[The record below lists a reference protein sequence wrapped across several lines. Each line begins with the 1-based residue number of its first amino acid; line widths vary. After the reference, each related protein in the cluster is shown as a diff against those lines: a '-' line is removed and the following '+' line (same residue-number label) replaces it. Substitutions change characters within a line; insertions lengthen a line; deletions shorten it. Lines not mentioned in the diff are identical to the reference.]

1 MDKLIKNGLIF
12 DAVHKEPYTADIL
25 IQDVKFAAIGEKL
38 SAENAEVID
47 ASGKHIYPGFVDAHS
62 HIGLDDTGIG
72 FEGQDYNELNDIL
85 TPQLRA
91 IDGFYPQDPALK
103 EAALAGVTTV
113 CTGPGSSNVVGGVFM
128 AVKTVG
134 DRVDKMVINDHVA
147 MKCAFGEN
155 PKRCYKDKNNY
166 CRMSTAAKLR
176 ELILKTLEYD
186 RLKQAAGD
194 DPTKQPKFDFKL
206 ESMLPVVHK
215 EIPLKAHAHRADD
228 IFTAIRIAKEFDLK
242 LTLEHVTEGHLIVD
256 DLIEE
261 DYPMAVGPS
270 MSNASK
276 FELRNKTFA
285 TPGILAK
292 AGGRV
297 SIITDAPVTPEQYL
311 PLCAELAIKSGMEEF
326 AALQAITINAAR
338 HIGVE
343 DRVGSIEEGKDAD
356 LVIMPGTCFDIA
368 LAPDLVLI
376 NGEKVDE

>member
-25 IQDVKFAAIGEKL
+25 IQDGKFAAIGEKL

-270 MSNASK
+270 MTNASK

-343 DRVGSIEEGKDAD
+343 DRVGSIEEGKDAE
-356 LVIMPGTCFDIA
+356 LVIMPGTCVERA
-368 LAPDLVLI
+368 LAPDRGRI
-376 NGEKVDE
+376 NGEQVDE